1 MLKAKDFRAMAREA
15 LKGKWGIAVIA
26 GLLASM
32 LGGVSNNFN
41 VNFETTVDTGS
52 SEELGLLLGQL
63 LPQGGLSDEMIQ
75 TLLTVAGVVLVVSLA
90 VAALFLFLGSVV
102 GVGYSQFNLDL
113 VDHQPEADVGTLFRY
128 FKHWKRLTVA
138 NRLRGLYVFLWS
150 LLLVI
155 PGIYASYSYAMVSYI
170 LAEHPELTAREALAR
185 SKEMMEGNRWR
196 LFCLNISFIGWAYL
210 CILTLGIGFLWLTP
224 YMQASIAAFYREISG
239 TDPAPVVEV
248 LEEPVI
254 EDVL

>member
-1 MLKAKDFRAMAREA
+1 MLKAKDFRAMARDA

-32 LGGVSNNFN
+32 LGGLSEGFSF
-41 VNFETTVDTGS
+41 NFETTGDTGS
-52 SEELGLLLGQL
+52 SEELVMLKQL
-63 LPQGGLSDEMIQ
+63 WGSLDEEMIQ
-75 TLLTVAGVVLVVSLA
+75 MVLIVAGVVLVVGLA
-90 VAALFLFLGSVV
+90 VAALFLVLGSVV

-128 FKHWKRLTVA
+128 FKRWKTVTVA
-138 NRLRGLYVFLWS
+138 NLLRGLYIFLWS
-150 LLLVI
+150 LLLLI
-155 PGIYASYSYAMVSYI
+155 PGIYASYSYAMVNYI
-170 LAEHPELTAREALAR
+170 LAENPDLTAREALAR

-196 LFCLNISFIGWAYL
+196 LFCLEMSFFGWSL
-210 CILTLGIGFLWLTP
+210 LSILTLGIGSLWLTP
-224 YMQASIAAFYREISG
+224 YAQAAFAAFYREISG
-239 TDPAPVVEV
+239 TAPAPAVEV

>member
-1 MLKAKDFRAMAREA
+1 MLKAKDFRAMARDA

-32 LGGVSNNFN
+32 LGGVSGGFSF
-41 VNFETTVDTGS
+41 NFETTGDTGS
-52 SEELGLLLGQL
+52 SEELVMLKQL
-63 LPQGGLSDEMIQ
+63 WGSLDEEMIQ
-75 TLLTVAGVVLVVSLA
+75 MVLIVAGVVLVVGLA
-90 VAALFLFLGSVV
+90 VAALFLVLGSVV
-102 GVGYSQFNLDL
+102 GVGYSKFNLDL

-128 FKHWKRLTVA
+128 FKNWKKLTVA
-138 NRLRGLYVFLWS
+138 NLLRGLYVFLWS

-155 PGIYASYSYAMVSYI
+155 PGIYATYSYAMVDFI
-170 LAEHPELTAREALAR
+170 LAENPELTAREALAR

-196 LFCLNISFIGWAYL
+196 LFCLEISFIGWSYL
-210 CILTLGIGFLWLTP
+210 CILTLGIGSLWLTP
-224 YMQASIAAFYREISG
+224 YMQAATAAFYREISG
-239 TDPAPVVEV
+239 TAPAPAVEV

>member
-26 GLLASM
+26 GLLASL
-32 LGGVSNNFN
+32 LGGVSSGTVTINSGATGDAGSTGELELL
-41 VNFETTVDTGS
+41 VNQIRDS
-52 SEELGLLLGQL
+52 LDEEMIKMILIGLGIGLL
-63 LPQGGLSDEMIQ
+63 I
-75 TLLTVAGVVLVVSLA
+75 ALVM
-90 VAALFLFLGSVV
+90 AALFLFLGSVV
-102 GVGYSQFNLDL
+102 GVGYSKFNLDL

-138 NRLRGLYVFLWS
+138 NLLRGLYVFLWS
-150 LLLVI
+150 LLLLI
-155 PGIYASYSYAMVSYI
+155 PGIYASYSYAMVNFI
-170 LAEHPELTAREALAR
+170 LAENPELTAREALAR

-196 LFCLNISFIGWAYL
+196 LFCLEISFIGWAYL
-210 CILTLGIGFLWLTP
+210 CILTLGIGSLWLTP
-224 YMQASIAAFYREISG
+224 YQQASHAAFYREISG
-239 TDPAPVVEV
+239 TAPARPAEV